1 MPTDEQLLDAY
12 STAVVNAVDMV
23 GPSVVKIDVA
33 TTSKRGRQR
42 DGSGSG
48 LVFSPDGLI
57 LTNSHV
63 VENASRVEVRF
74 ADGTNLDASI
84 VGADPDTDIA
94 VVRAYSRGGWA
105 SAPHGSDLPW
115 RPLGDSSRLRPGQVV
130 IAIGSPYGFQHT
142 VTAGVV
148 SALGR
153 SLRSRSGRLIEQLV
167 QTDAALNPGNSG
179 GPLVTSLGEVVGVN
193 TAAILGVQGISF
205 AVPINTAR
213 RIASLL
219 IRDGRVRRSVIGI
232 AGQDVA
238 VPRHVMR
245 AHGLAQQRGVGIM
258 QVVDGSAADQAGA
271 RKEDVIVEFAGTK
284 VESVDDLHRLLT
296 EERIGEPQ
304 SVLVL
309 RGGERRTLVV
319 VPREASAA

>member
-1 MPTDEQLLDAY
+1 MPADEQLLDAY
-12 STAVVNAVDMV
+12 STAVVNAVDLV

-33 TTSKRGRQR
+33 TTSKRGRRR

-74 ADGTNLDASI
+74 ADGTNLDATI

-94 VVRAYSRGGWA
+94 VVRASGMG
-105 SAPHGSDLPW
+105 LPW

-193 TAAILGVQGISF
+193 TAA
-205 AVPINTAR
+205 
-213 RIASLL
+213 
-219 IRDGRVRRSVIGI
+219 
-232 AGQDVA
+232 
-238 VPRHVMR
+238 
-245 AHGLAQQRGVGIM
+245 
-258 QVVDGSAADQAGA
+258 
-271 RKEDVIVEFAGTK
+271 
-284 VESVDDLHRLLT
+284 
-296 EERIGEPQ
+296 
-304 SVLVL
+304 
-309 RGGERRTLVV
+309 
-319 VPREASAA
+319 